1 MLSKQSLQT
10 NALTPFEETHLFK
23 QDLNKLNQD
32 SSDRK
37 RSSSLTE
44 QSSRRRERERPT
56 ISGSSR
62 PTFEFHRPVIDR
74 TLFTFYE
81 ELTETCID
89 LMARYTFSPCSASPK
104 RLPAAEFLLSGGQ
117 SMTWLVGNRLI
128 TVTTS
133 GCAQIPLKY
142 GLCDKCWNMC
152 KMDREG
158 EASRGGSHEKEQR
171 EDSGSNR
178 ASRQNSDEKSTSSPV
193 EENKRL
199 SEQLQSHLQTLA
211 AADGKVEKQACAC
224 WCQGWA
230 EIYVRR
236 PTGDM
241 SWVMRIQNQLS
252 TMQSLHEFPLNEV
265 STLLMPSLSEFEIK
279 NEDGAQEEEDGSG
292 GLLPGVQGDFSGKR
306 PLDCVLTPYF
316 EFKKSN
322 FCLSY

>member
-1 MLSKQSLQT
+1 MHTSVNEHVAIILINKKNFNYYIRKLFIIKCNTTFIYFKLLICLQSLQT
-10 NALTPFEETHLFK
+10 NALTPFEEPHLFK

-44 QSSRRRERERPT
+44 QGSRRRERTTITRPE
-56 ISGSSR
+56 GR

-104 RLPAAEFLLSGGQ
+104 RLPTAEFLLSGGQ

-133 GCAQIPLKY
+133 GCSQLPLKS

-152 KMDREG
+152 KVERDAET
-158 EASRGGSHEKEQR
+158 ASRSGSNEKER
-171 EDSGSNR
+171 DDGGSNR
-178 ASRQNSDEKSTSSPV
+178 ASRQNSDEKSNNNTSASSPV
-193 EENKRL
+193 EENKKL
-199 SEQLQSHLQTLA
+199 EQSSHLQTA
-211 AADGKVEKQACAC
+211 TQAEKQVCAC

-236 PTGDM
+236 PIGTFF
-241 SWVMRIQNQLS
+241 L
-252 TMQSLHEFPLNEV
+252 
-265 STLLMPSLSEFEIK
+265 
-279 NEDGAQEEEDGSG
+279 
-292 GLLPGVQGDFSGKR
+292 
-306 PLDCVLTPYF
+306 
-316 EFKKSN
+316 
-322 FCLSY
+322 

>member
-1 MLSKQSLQT
+1 M
-10 NALTPFEETHLFK
+10 
-23 QDLNKLNQD
+23 NQD

-44 QSSRRRERERPT
+44 QSSRRRDRAVTRGEGRA
-56 ISGSSR
+56 
-62 PTFEFHRPVIDR
+62 TFEFHRPVIDK

-104 RLPAAEFLLSGGQ
+104 RLPTSEFLLSGGQ

-133 GCAQIPLKY
+133 GCSQIPLKH

-152 KMDREG
+152 KVERDPET
-158 EASRGGSHEKEQR
+158 ASRSGSHEK
-171 EDSGSNR
+171 DKDDGSSNR
-178 ASRQNSDEKSTSSPV
+178 ASRQNSDDKSNNTSASSPI

-199 SEQLQSHLQTLA
+199 NEQLHTDLQKLSSA
-211 AADGKVEKQACAC
+211 EGKQACAC

-236 PTGDM
+236 PTG
-241 SWVMRIQNQLS
+241 
-252 TMQSLHEFPLNEV
+252 
-265 STLLMPSLSEFEIK
+265 K
-279 NEDGAQEEEDGSG
+279 
-292 GLLPGVQGDFSGKR
+292 
-306 PLDCVLTPYF
+306 
-316 EFKKSN
+316 
-322 FCLSY
+322 